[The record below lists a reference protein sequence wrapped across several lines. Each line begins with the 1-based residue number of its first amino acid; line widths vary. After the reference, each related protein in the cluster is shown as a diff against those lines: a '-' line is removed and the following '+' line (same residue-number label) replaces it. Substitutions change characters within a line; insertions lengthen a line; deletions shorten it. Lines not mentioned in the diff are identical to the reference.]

1 MRRIIACIL
10 MAITVAT
17 ATFTVGALPQA
28 NAQSSEN
35 VEFHFLDVN
44 SIDKSVGGTGSNP
57 VGSADCI
64 LILDN
69 GVTTLVDAGEGYVNS
84 SNKVVKYLKDQG
96 VQKIDHLFMTH
107 PHSDHYGGIPAVVK
121 AFDIGTAYYAPIADW
136 FKVRTDEIDGGTK
149 GYYDRAIIAL
159 QEKIN
164 SDGTGVKFE
173 APDAEGKVYQVTE
186 NSSFTVY
193 NCLACA
199 YNDHREMQFNDYS
212 MIMKYTYKQVN
223 ALLNADINVHY
234 EYVMLGKVK
243 ANGEKCESTDPD
255 AIAPMGEIDILK
267 LPHHGNNTL
276 TTHTLLKVANPNKLN
291 RFAVVTGGVAS
302 QNFPVQQRM
311 AQYNYKVTITGY
323 AGKNGTNDVVIST
336 DGTLAGTDFV
346 GSVYTSW

>member
-1 MRRIIACIL
+1 

-17 ATFTVGALPQA
+17 ATFAVGALPQA

-44 SIDKSVGGTGSNP
+44 SIDKNVGGTGASP

-149 GYYDRAIIAL
+149 GYFDRAIIAL

-164 SDGTGVKFE
+164 SDGTGVKLE
-173 APDAEGKVYQVTE
+173 APDAEGKVYQVTA

-193 NCLACA
+193 NSLACA
-199 YNDHREMQFNDYS
+199 FNDHREMQFNDYS
-212 MIMKYTYKQVN
+212 MIMKYTYKEVN

-243 ANGEKCESTDPD
+243 ANGEKCESTDPE

-267 LPHHGNNTL
+267 LPHHGNNNI
-276 TTHTLLKVANPNKLN
+276 TTHTLLNEANPNKLN
-291 RFAVVTGGVAS
+291 RFAVVTGGVGS

-323 AGKNGTNDVVIST
+323 AGMNGTNDVVIST

-346 GSVYTSW
+346 GNVYTSW